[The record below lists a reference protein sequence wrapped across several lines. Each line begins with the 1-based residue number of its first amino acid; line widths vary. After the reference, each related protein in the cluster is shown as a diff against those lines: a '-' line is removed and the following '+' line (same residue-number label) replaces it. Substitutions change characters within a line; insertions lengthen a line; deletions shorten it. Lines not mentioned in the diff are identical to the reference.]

1 MKRLNFKDFINRKE
15 KKMKKEYFWYVVFF
29 GK

>member
-15 KKMKKEYFWYVVFF
+15 KKMKKEYFWYAVFS